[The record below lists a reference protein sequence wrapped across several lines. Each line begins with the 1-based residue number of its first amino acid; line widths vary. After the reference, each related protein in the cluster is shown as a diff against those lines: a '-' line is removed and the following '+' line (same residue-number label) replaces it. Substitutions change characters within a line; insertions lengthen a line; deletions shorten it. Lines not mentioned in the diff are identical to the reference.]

1 MVVSICNLL
10 LNLVEA
16 VEVGEGEEGTLLN
29 FYVGDPHYLNFNYQ
43 MLQIVITMN
52 SRQI

>member
-1 MVVSICNLL
+1 MAVSVGYLL

-16 VEVGEGEEGTLLN
+16 VEVGEREEGTLLN